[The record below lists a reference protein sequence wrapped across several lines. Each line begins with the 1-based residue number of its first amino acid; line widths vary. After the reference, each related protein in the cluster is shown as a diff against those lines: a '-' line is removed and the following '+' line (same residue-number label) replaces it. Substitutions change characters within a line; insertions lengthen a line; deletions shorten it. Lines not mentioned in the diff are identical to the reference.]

1 MKIIHNKTYDG
12 KRALYNLK
20 DAKVINCIFAGNQ
33 DGEIDLMKILNQEF
47 LKLMKLVK

>member
-33 DGEIDLMKILNQEF
+33 DGESVWKEARNIEVGNYR
-47 LKLMKLVK
+47 